1 MTWVTYLQ
9 AMGGKIPVLLLD
21 HMYEEFKRK
30 DIVLWCYAVTD
41 KNKVNDSDKPKAA
54 AQKRPRANDG
64 EKPKSKRDACMN
76 KIQEVEDIVG
86 ELRKKHG
93 NALNLERYNA
103 WAHMLHT
110 GQYSSYDEPPN
121 FPYFKMPGSKSFKS
135 TSVAN
140 DAEKSQAMSPGKRIH
155 RRGECIQ
162 QLDQWFHLLEKGVI
176 SKEQYEELK
185 ASILGDIGNM

>member
-1 MTWVTYLQ
+1 MKNSSGRIL
-9 AMGGKIPVLLLD
+9 
-21 HMYEEFKRK
+21 
-30 DIVLWCYAVTD
+30 CYAVTD

-54 AQKRPRANDG
+54 AQKCPRTNDG

-86 ELRKKHG
+86 ELKKKHG

-110 GQYSSYDEPPN
+110 GQYSSYDELPN

-155 RRGECIQ
+155 RCSECIQ

-185 ASILGDIGNM
+185 ASITGDIGNT